1 MTNTEA
7 LIRLINSKG
16 LKMKYIASELGI
28 GVTTLWRKVRGMSDF
43 RQSEIV
49 KLSELL
55 GITSASERDRLFLR
69 KTS

>member
-1 MTNTEA
+1 MKNKNTDD
-7 LIRLINSKG
+7 LIHLIKSKG

-28 GVTTLWRKVRGMSDF
+28 GITTLWRKLRGMSDF

-49 KLSELL
+49 KLCALL

-69 KTS
+69 